1 MQTDRQQD
9 IAGGMAEG
17 QPGGAAPLLDRLL
30 RPREPGGWPWAVLA
44 GVLALLLFCIWRMS
58 HIIVPGSDWG
68 PLWVAGHLA
77 WSDAA
82 SAYDFRLVS
91 ALQEP
96 LFGPLGD
103 RPFVYPPS
111 ALLLFAPL
119 SQLPFMLSFAVFT
132 LGSLAL
138 FARAARPLGPQVALM
153 LLAPPVALAA
163 LAGQPTLFVVALV
176 LLGLA
181 QLDRNAVLAGVLFG
195 IAGMIKPPL
204 LLLAPVALAGGGYWR
219 AFIAA
224 GVAAGAIGLLS
235 LALFGLDAWL
245 TWLTVLPRFKDFV
258 IGFPPLLRNAVT
270 PYAMAVRLGWLPDA
284 ATALAA
290 LVAVPLAWFAFARSR
305 DLAVRLAALVGG
317 ALLISP
323 YAMNYELAALAPAV
337 AAARPD
343 KRGDVLVLSVWGTSL
358 FATASLAGLLA
369 GYVWLL
375 ARLFRPPA
383 LAYPSRASAAVSRV
397 TSP

>member
-1 MQTDRQQD
+1 MQTDRQQSL
-9 IAGGMAEG
+9 AEG
-17 QPGGAAPLLDRLL
+17 IGEARPDGPAPFLDRLL
-30 RPREPGGWPWAVLA
+30 RPLDGGGWSWAALA
-44 GVLALLLFCIWRMS
+44 GVLAFFLYCNWLMS
-58 HIIVPGSDWG
+58 RFIEPGSDWG
-68 PLWVAGHLA
+68 PLWVAGQLA

-96 LFGPLGD
+96 LFGPVGD

-119 SQLPFMLSFAVFT
+119 SQLPFMLSYAVFI

-138 FARAARPLGPQVALM
+138 FERAARPLGPQVALM
-153 LLAPPVALAA
+153 LLAPPVVLAA
-163 LAGQPTLFVVALV
+163 VAGQPTLFVVALV
-176 LLGLA
+176 LFGLA

-224 GVAAGAIGLLS
+224 GVTAGVIGLLS

-245 TWLTVLPRFKDFV
+245 TWLSVLPGFRDLV

-290 LVAVPLAWFAFARSR
+290 LVAVPLALLAFARSR

-323 YAMNYELAALAPAV
+323 YAMNYELAALAPAL
-337 AAARPD
+337 AAARLRKP
-343 KRGDVLVLSVWGTSL
+343 GDVLVLTMWGTCL
-358 FATASLAGLLA
+358 FATVSLAGLLA
-369 GYVWLL
+369 GYGWAL
-375 ARLFRPPA
+375 ARLIRPPA
-383 LAYPSRASAAVSRV
+383 PAYPNRASAAVSRS